1 MKTTFP
7 DIETKGWLLDVLVC
21 VERIQKP
28 EFTLDDV
35 YAFEAYLQA
44 KHPLNRNVRAKI
56 RQQLQILRDRGL
68 VRFVGRGRY
77 RVRMSAG

>member
-44 KHPLNRNVRAKI
+44 KHPLNRNGRAKT
-56 RQQLQILRDRGL
+56 
-68 VRFVGRGRY
+68 
-77 RVRMSAG
+77 

>member
-1 MKTTFP
+1 
-7 DIETKGWLLDVLVC
+7 
-21 VERIQKP
+21 
-28 EFTLDDV
+28 LDDM

-56 RQQLQILRDRGL
+56 RQQLRILQDKGL

-77 RVRMSAG
+77 PVRAAAGRYAVPASVRESRLKSTRH